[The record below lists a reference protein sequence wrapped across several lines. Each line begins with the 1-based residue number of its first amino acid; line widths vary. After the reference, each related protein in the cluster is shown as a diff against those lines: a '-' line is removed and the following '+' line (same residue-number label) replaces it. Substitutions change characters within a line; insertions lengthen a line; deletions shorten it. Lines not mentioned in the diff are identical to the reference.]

1 MNNLD
6 VLGLTRMT
14 TKQLREPFNL
24 MGPKEGD
31 QLLARDGRRWRP
43 IA

>member
-24 MGPKEGD
+24 MPMMGEKPHAPAA
-31 QLLARDGRRWRP
+31 AR
-43 IA
+43 

>member
-14 TKQLREPFNL
+14 TKQLRES
-24 MGPKEGD
+24 GTKEPS
-31 QLLARDGRRWRP
+31 LSRRRMM
-43 IA
+43 

>member
-14 TKQLREPFNL
+14 TKQLRKPFKL
-24 MGPKEGD
+24 MPMMGD
-31 QLLARDGRRWRP
+31 NPPPLRA
-43 IA
+43 